1 MCHWDECGWLQCG
14 TNNGKAVGSLHIWAI
29 RLRAGL
35 DGCLWAPFNSEYLVI
50 IPSCWQIL
58 EESMLT
64 TKPWRTKHHLMSLW
78 DYQRHTFH
86 SARKYQCTWQNLES
100 PLKLHHSSCSLSNLH
115 PWLTDDSWCPAKT
128 HQQNSSKSKA
138 VYSRMAK
145 VCLLALSSTCS
156 YLTLLLKGQISFQ
169 RLVVHQVHCNYLY
182 YRATLP
188 LCLWFAQHLP
198 SSNSTSWEHVHNSIS
213 PAALWS
219 CTPIK
224 QHVQRQRPPPVVL
237 LSGKGRSSWTR
248 PTKPISL

>member
-1 MCHWDECGWLQCG
+1 MCHWDECGWSECG
-14 TNNGKAVGSLHIWAI
+14 TNKCQ
-29 RLRAGL
+29 
-35 DGCLWAPFNSEYLVI
+35 GCGFTSHTGHSVKSWSQWWLWAPFNSEYPVI

-64 TKPWRTKHHLMSLW
+64 TNPWRTKYYLMSLW

-100 PLKLHHSSCSLSNLH
+100 LLKMHHSSSSLSNLH

-138 VYSRMAK
+138 TYSRTAK
-145 VCLLALSSTCS
+145 VCLVALSSTCS

-169 RLVVHQVHCNYLY
+169 RLIVHQVHCNYLY

-198 SSNSTSWEHVHNSIS
+198 SSNSTSWDHVHKSIL

-224 QHVQRQRPPPVVL
+224 QHVQR
-237 LSGKGRSSWTR
+237 
-248 PTKPISL
+248 